1 MPGRGQYWKKGGLVD
16 ETVKEEDLSQALQA
30 KVNAGG
36 GAGKME
42 LLGETTLVGDNQIV
56 TVNFTPVDIADCCY
70 IEAVFVGVIK
80 NSTAMGWQI
89 NGLNTNYTSRMV
101 EFDGT
106 SVNQGF
112 GSTSSYLA
120 GSLTTNTGVFSMIR
134 INGLLQPN
142 NHTLASGETSTDNA
156 TKNIYKFGG
165 EQNSVITQFSSVTM
179 DGLSED
185 WLSGAK
191 LCVYCA
197 KRV

>member
-1 MPGRGQYWKKGGLVD
+1 MPGRGQFWKIGGIND
-16 ETVKEEDLSQALQA
+16 QHIKEDDLTTALQN

-36 GAGKME
+36 GAGKYE
-42 LLGETTLVGDNQIV
+42 LLGETTLVGNNQVV

-70 IEAVFVGVIK
+70 IEAVFVGVMS
-80 NSTAMGWQI
+80 NSTGIGWRI
-89 NGLNTNYTSRMV
+89 NGLNTNYISRV
-101 EFDGT
+101 VRFDGST
-106 SVNQGF
+106 VNQ
-112 GSTSSYLA
+112 TISSSNAYSC
-120 GSLTTNTGVFSMIR
+120 GSLTTGEGVFSIAR
-134 INGLLQPN
+134 FHGLLQLN
-142 NHTLASGETSTDNA
+142 NHTLASGETSTDNV
-156 TKNIYKFGG
+156 TKDMYKFAG